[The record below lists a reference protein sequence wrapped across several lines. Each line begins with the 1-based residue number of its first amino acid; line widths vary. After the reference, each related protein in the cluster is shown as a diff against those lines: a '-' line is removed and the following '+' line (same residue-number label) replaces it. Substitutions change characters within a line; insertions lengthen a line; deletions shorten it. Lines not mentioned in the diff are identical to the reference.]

1 MDATTKLLIFF
12 TVYASGYIL
21 SLFILIKWG
30 KKMGFD
36 YSGEKTYANY
46 EDYDSNAEAY
56 TTISLF
62 SWAFIIVMLLVGLW
76 KLLKKITER
85 FIRD

>member
-1 MDATTKLLIFF
+1 MIFLFILI
-12 TVYASGYIL
+12 YAIGYIL

-36 YSGEKTYANY
+36 YSRPKTYVNY
-46 EDYDSNAEAY
+46 DDWDNNAQAY
-56 TTISLF
+56 TAISLA
-62 SWAFIIVMLLVGLW
+62 SWAFIIVMSLVGLW

-85 FIRD
+85 FVRD